1 MNPIFGIANRARSAL
16 SACRKRVPLALVLAG
31 LATAASAQHDPPVD
45 SGAAIVGLPFLI
57 SQHVIA
63 GGGVSHAASPCFD
76 LTGTIG
82 QPVAGRT
89 QGGAFTLDAGFW
101 TNSVSTDSIFRN
113 SFEACQP

>member
-1 MNPIFGIANRARSAL
+1 MA
-16 SACRKRVPLALVLAG
+16 LALAG
-31 LATAASAQHDPPVD
+31 FATAAVAQHDPSID
-45 SGAAIVGLPFLI
+45 ADAGLVGMPFLI

-63 GGGVSHAASPCFD
+63 GGGIGYAASPCFD
-76 LTGTIG
+76 LRGTIG

-101 TNSVSTDSIFRN
+101 ATPVSTDSIFRN